1 MLCTGKPGSMANC
14 VRIYRADVTLFYCLG
29 WCHRYCAFYLE
40 QQVERRRCQHVEG
53 LPFPDY
59 IQAHLQ
65 AEDTVKATLCLLVS
79 LPPKSKCALH
89 QKAECKM
96 DTVTFSVP
104 KGECVLTLRSEDEG
118 NPI

>member
-1 MLCTGKPGSMANC
+1 MANY
-14 VRIYRADVTLFYCLG
+14 VRICGADVTLFYFLR

-40 QQVERRRCQHVEG
+40 QQVERRRCQHVKG

-65 AEDTVKATLCLLVS
+65 AEDTVKA
-79 LPPKSKCALH
+79 
-89 QKAECKM
+89 ECKM
-96 DTVTFSVP
+96 DTVTLFVP
-104 KGECVLTLRSEDEG
+104 KGECVLTLRSENEG